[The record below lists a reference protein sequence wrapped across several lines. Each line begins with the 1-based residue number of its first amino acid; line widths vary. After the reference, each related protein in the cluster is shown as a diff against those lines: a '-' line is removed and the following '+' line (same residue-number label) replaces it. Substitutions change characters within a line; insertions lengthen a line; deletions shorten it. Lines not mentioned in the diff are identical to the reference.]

1 MTQMNDLKR
10 VALLALVAGALTGG
24 LSGCATPPKTLYQW
38 EGYQPQVYQYLK
50 GESPEQ
56 QIAAMEKDLQT
67 ISAKGASVPPGFHA
81 HLGMLYSVA
90 GKPDQV
96 IAQFEDEKKLFPE
109 SAAYMDFLLGKTKKG
124 EKL

>member
-1 MTQMNDLKR
+1 MNPSTIQR
-10 VALLALVAGALTGG
+10 AAAVLALAASAMLTG
-24 LSGCATPPKTLYQW
+24 CASPPKTLYQW
-38 EGYQPQVYQYLK
+38 EGYQPQVYEYLK

-67 ISAKGASVPPGFHA
+67 ISAKGSMAPPGFHA
-81 HLGMLYSVA
+81 HLGMLYSIA

-96 IAQFEDEKKLFPE
+96 VAQFEDEKKLFPE
-109 SAAYMDFLLGKTKKG
+109 SAAYMDFLLGKMKKG